1 MSDRVFLDTNILVY
15 AIETG
20 GPDPEKSAAAVAL
33 ARREEVCLSTQVLG
47 EFYRAV
53 TSRRRSEPLTHEE
66 AVAWVQLWKRHDV
79 RAITVPHVDLALELA
94 GRHGVGYYDALVLS
108 AAQLA
113 GCDVL
118 FSEDLNA
125 GQEYGGVRVENPF
138 RPSAEP
144 PPGSRRRVRR

>member
-1 MSDRVFLDTNILVY
+1 MSGRVFLDTNVLVS

-20 GPDPEKSAAAVAL
+20 GPRPEKSAAALAL
-33 ARREEVCLSTQVLG
+33 ARREDVCLSTQVLG

-53 TSRRRSEPLTHEE
+53 TSRRRAEPLNHDE

-79 RAITVPHVDLALELA
+79 SAIAVPHVDLALELT
-94 GRHGVGYYDALVLS
+94 GRYQVSYYDALVV
-108 AAQLA
+108 AAAHLA
-113 GCDVL
+113 GCAVV

-138 RPSAEP
+138 LPSARGAE
-144 PPGSRRRVRR
+144 